1 MKSKVRTSMEN
12 KKVQITEDFT
22 GVVRSDR
29 VYASLANNEK
39 LSLTIT
45 KHYVNGK
52 LHKEDGP
59 AVLWSSGQEE
69 YWLNDQEHTK
79 QEFEQWQDKKHL
91 NDKLQTTL
99 EPKPTEKRSKL

>member
-29 VYASLANNEK
+29 VYANLANNEK
-39 LSLTIT
+39 LSFTIT
-45 KHYVNGK
+45 KHYVDGK

-69 YWLNDQEHTK
+69 YWLNNIEHTK
-79 QEFEQWQDKKHL
+79 QEFLQWQEKKHL

-99 EPKPTEKRSKL
+99 ELKPTEKRSKL